1 MREHPDHHDAELLLR
16 LYEMRREEKLRQARE
31 WFVGKMQAETFE
43 ELMQKYPPGSQE
55 NTNLRMAAS
64 YWDMAA
70 SIVLHGLIKEEF
82 FFENTAEFWIIW
94 QKIKPLASAARRV
107 FKNPFY
113 WKNLETLSDKY
124 EAWMAGRAPEA
135 LESLRQRVMAPR
147 PAAK

>member
-31 WFVGKMQAETFE
+31 WFVGKFQAATFE

-55 NTNLRMAAS
+55 NAFMRMAAS

-94 QKIKPLASAARRV
+94 QKIKPLAPSARRV
-107 FKNPFY
+107 FQNPFY
-113 WKNLETLSDKY
+113 WKNLETLSEKY
-124 EAWMAGRAPEA
+124 EQWMAGRAPDALEA
-135 LESLRQRVMAPR
+135 LRKRLANR
-147 PAAK
+147 PPSK